1 MKRPLIGSQVIR
13 SNDSLQRI
21 AVVINVTD
29 EENVLRYEDGTEVW
43 DKDLPFTYVGFS
55 DPANWAP
62 AVSFPREANK
72 EELERMARS
81 IKNRGLIE
89 PISIHND
96 VMLDGRNR
104 LMACNLAG
112 VDPHFTEIHT
122 EDPIGWAEAKNL
134 DRRHLSTAD
143 IKQMIFGMKEY
154 VAKIAANKKKN
165 SLGGVKLANSTNET
179 LVSNDTEVGRT
190 RKIIAEQ
197 FGVSE
202 ATVGRAFAEQK
213 VAIEL
218 KEKAPE
224 LAEKVKAG
232 ELTLKQARIQAGL
245 LVQPR
250 AENEPIEFEV
260 TISFPKRHLNTFKI
274 FAKENDIVWTSN

>member
-62 AVSFPREANK
+62 SVKFPRPANR
-72 EELERMARS
+72 EEMDRMVRS
-81 IKNRGLIE
+81 IKHNGLLD
-89 PISIHND
+89 PIAVHGA
-96 VMLDGRNR
+96 VLLDGRNR

-112 VDPHFTEIHT
+112 VDPIYFEVAT
-122 EDPIGWAEAKNL
+122 EDPVGWARAKNI
-134 DRRHLSTAD
+134 DRRHLSMDD
-143 IKQMIFGMKEY
+143 IKQAIRDEMDYVKE
-154 VAKIAANKKKN
+154 
-165 SLGGVKLANSTNET
+165 
-179 LVSNDTEVGRT
+179 
-190 RKIIAEQ
+190 IAEAAEQRERAGTLASGEATVGKTAAIVGKQ
-197 FGVSE
+197 FGVSR
-202 ATVGRAFAEQK
+202 ATVERIFAEQK
-213 VAIEL
+213 TTTEL
-218 KEKAPE
+218 KQKAPE
-224 LAEKVKAG
+224 LADKVKAG

-245 LVQPR
+245 LIQPR
-250 AENEPIEFEV
+250 AEDTPIEFEV
-260 TISFPKRHLNTFKI
+260 TVSFPKRHLNTFKI